1 MAMFFTA
8 PLPSAAEHRLW
19 SFWRKAL
26 ASVGA
31 TMLLSVAV
39 ASLSGPA
46 IGQQKT
52 LKDQLVGA
60 WTYVSVDTVRPDGSR
75 TAMYGPNPQGIAIF
89 DVGGHYALVNARSGL
104 SKFASSNRLLGSP
117 EEYKAV
123 VQGTIAHFGR
133 YTVNEADKTITFHI
147 ETSTFPNWNGLEQK
161 RPFSLTGDELKWTTP
176 VASGGG
182 SGEIVLKRAK

>member
-1 MAMFFTA
+1 MHFTA
-8 PLPSAAEHRLW
+8 PLSSTAEHRLR

-26 ASVGA
+26 VSAGA
-31 TMLLSVAV
+31 TALLSIAV
-39 ASLSGPA
+39 ASPSGRA

-52 LKDQLVGA
+52 LKDQLIGA

-89 DVGGHYALVNARSGL
+89 DAGGHYALINARAEL
-104 SKFASSNRLLGSP
+104 AKFASSNRMQGSP

-133 YTVNEADKTITFHI
+133 YVVNEADKTITFRI
-147 ETSTFPNWNGLEQK
+147 ETSTFPNWNGVEQR
-161 RPFSLTGDELKWTTP
+161 RPFTLIGDTLMWTTP
-176 VASGGG
+176 AASGGG

>member
-1 MAMFFTA
+1 MVMLFTA
-8 PLPSAAEHRLW
+8 QLSSAGDRRLW
-19 SFWRKAL
+19 SFWRRTL
-26 ASVGA
+26 ASTA
-31 TMLLSVAV
+31 AMMLLSVAV
-39 ASLSGPA
+39 TSLSGSA
-46 IGQQKT
+46 IGEQKT
-52 LKDQLVGA
+52 LKDQLIGA

-89 DVGGHYALVNARSGL
+89 EAGGHYALVNARSGL
-104 SKFASSNRLLGSP
+104 SKFASSNRMQGSP

-123 VQGTIAHFGR
+123 VQGTMAHFGR

-161 RPFSLTGDELKWTTP
+161 RPFSLSGDELKWTTP